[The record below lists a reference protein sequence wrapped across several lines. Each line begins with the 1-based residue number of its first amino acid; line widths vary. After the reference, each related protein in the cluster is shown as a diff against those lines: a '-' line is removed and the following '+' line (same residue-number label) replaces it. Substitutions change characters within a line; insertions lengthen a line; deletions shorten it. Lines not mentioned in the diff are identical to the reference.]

1 MSDLNGEL
9 LDHYQIL
16 DQIGQGGMATVY
28 RAVDKRDGREV
39 AIKVLAPSIGT
50 DRRFVKRFRREAS
63 LVSSLNHP
71 NIVPVLEYGQA
82 RGFVYTAMPYVSGET
97 LHRHIVN
104 ASITTEENVRW
115 VGEISEALGFAHDH
129 GVIHRDV
136 KPANVIIS
144 ESGSA
149 QLTDFGLARVVE
161 GHSSLTGSMLM
172 GTPAYISPEQGKGED
187 LDPRSDQYS
196 LGVILYEMATGRLPF
211 DSEAP
216 MATVLQHIQEPVPRP
231 RRFAPDLSPDVE
243 AVILKSLAK
252 KRDLRFENIRAM
264 NEAYQAAMIGA
275 PIPKFDV
282 PSSVAQTQV
291 KAAAKP
297 LRAHRTVLEHGVRK
311 NGTSRWVGFA
321 VLAGGIALVAIVMG
335 VLFGGGFIS
344 VSRGDD
350 GQNTAPES
358 AVETESVI
366 LLASSTELSALI
378 ATVQPTPVVSASCPG
393 LSLYPL
399 PNEGN
404 RAQWI
409 LDNGGSETF
418 TLNGIRVESW
428 PFANG
433 DPTVIH
439 FGDVTISASGGE
451 DIVSDIDPAD
461 RSLEPGQSK
470 LLSLEF
476 QYAAGDGDYSYDLI
490 FDGACTIGISG
501 GL

>member
-1 MSDLNGEL
+1 
-9 LDHYQIL
+9 
-16 DQIGQGGMATVY
+16 
-28 RAVDKRDGREV
+28 
-39 AIKVLAPSIGT
+39 
-50 DRRFVKRFRREAS
+50 
-63 LVSSLNHP
+63 
-71 NIVPVLEYGQA
+71 
-82 RGFVYTAMPYVSGET
+82 
-97 LHRHIVN
+97 
-104 ASITTEENVRW
+104 
-115 VGEISEALGFAHDH
+115 
-129 GVIHRDV
+129 
-136 KPANVIIS
+136 
-144 ESGSA
+144 
-149 QLTDFGLARVVE
+149 
-161 GHSSLTGSMLM
+161 MLM

>member
-1 MSDLNGEL
+1 MSELNGEL

-39 AIKVLAPSIGT
+39 AIKVLAPSMGT
-50 DRRFVKRFRREAS
+50 DRRFIKRFRREAS
-63 LVSSLNHP
+63 LVSSLKHP

-97 LHRHIVN
+97 LHKHIVN

-136 KPANVIIS
+136 KPSNVIIS

-211 DSEAP
+211 DNESP
-216 MATVLQHIQEPVPRP
+216 MATVLQHIQEPIPRP

-252 KRDLRFENIRAM
+252 KRGLRFENIRAM

-282 PSSVAQTQV
+282 PPSVAQTQV
-291 KAAAKP
+291 KATAKP
-297 LRAHRTVLEHGVRK
+297 LRAHPTVLEHGVGK
-311 NGTSRWVGFA
+311 KGTPRWVVFA
-321 VLAGGIALVAIVMG
+321 VLAGVVAIAAIVVG
-335 VLFGGGFIS
+335 ILFGGGFLGAS
-344 VSRGDD
+344 AGDD
-350 GQNTAPES
+350 GQNIAPAS

-366 LLASSTELSALI
+366 LLASTSEPSAPT
-378 ATVQPTPVVSASCPG
+378 ATSQPTPVVSASCPG

-399 PNEGN
+399 SNEGK

-418 TLNGIRVESW
+418 VFNSIRVESW

-433 DPTVIH
+433 DPTSIH
-439 FGDVTISASGGE
+439 FGEVTISASGGE
-451 DIVSDIDPAD
+451 DIVSEIDPAD

-470 LLSLEF
+470 MLSLEF
-476 QYAAGDGDYSYDLI
+476 QYAAGDGDYSYYLG

-501 GL
+501 GS

>member
-1 MSDLNGEL
+1 MSELNGEL

-16 DQIGQGGMATVY
+16 DQIGKGGMATVY

-63 LVSSLNHP
+63 LVSSLKHP

-82 RGFVYTAMPYVSGET
+82 RGFVYTAMAYVSGET
-97 LHRHIVN
+97 LHTHIVN
-104 ASITTEENVRW
+104 DSITTEENVRW

-136 KPANVIIS
+136 KPSNVIIS
-144 ESGSA
+144 ASGSA
-149 QLTDFGLARVVE
+149 QLTDFGLARVIE

-172 GTPAYISPEQGKGED
+172 GTPAYISPEQGKGEA

-216 MATVLQHIQEPVPRP
+216 MATVLQHIQESVPRP

-252 KRDLRFENIRAM
+252 KRELRFEHVRAM
-264 NEAYQAAMIGA
+264 NEAYQAAMMGA

-282 PSSVAQTQV
+282 PPSVARTQV

-297 LRAHRTVLEHGVRK
+297 LRAYPTVLERGVEK
-311 NGTSRWVGFA
+311 QGTPRWVGFA
-321 VLAGGIALVAIVMG
+321 VLAGVVAVAAIVVG
-335 VLFGGGFIS
+335 VLFW
-344 VSRGDD
+344 GDFLGASAGAD
-350 GQNTAPES
+350 DQDAIPASATETA
-358 AVETESVI
+358 SVI
-366 LLASSTELSALI
+366 LLVSTSEPSAAI
-378 ATVQPTPVVSASCPG
+378 PTAQPTPVVSASCPG
-393 LSLYPL
+393 LSLYQL

-409 LDNGGSETF
+409 LDNGGSERF
-418 TLNGIRVESW
+418 VFNGIRVDSW

-433 DPTVIH
+433 DPTGIH
-439 FGDVTISASGGE
+439 FGDITISASGGE
-451 DIVSDIDPAD
+451 DIVSEIDPAE
-461 RSLEPGQSK
+461 RSLDPGQSK

-476 QYAAGDGDYSYDLI
+476 QYPAGDGDYSYELN
-490 FDGACTIGISG
+490 FDNACTIGISG
-501 GL
+501 TS

>member
-71 NIVPVLEYGQA
+71 NIVPVLEYGEA

-97 LHRHIVN
+97 LHRHIVS
-104 ASITTEENVRW
+104 ASITTEENARW
-115 VGEISEALGFAHDH
+115 VGEISEALGFAHDY

-149 QLTDFGLARVVE
+149 QLTDFGLARAVE

-172 GTPAYISPEQGKGED
+172 GTPAYISPEQGKGEE

-196 LGVILYEMATGRLPF
+196 LGVILYEMSTGRLPF

-252 KRDLRFENIRAM
+252 KRDLRFESVRAM
-264 NEAYQAAMIGA
+264 NKAYQAAMIGA

-282 PSSVAQTQV
+282 PPSVAQTQV

-297 LRAHRTVLEHGVRK
+297 LRAHRTVLEQGVK
-311 NGTSRWVGFA
+311 KKGSPRWVRFA
-321 VLAGGIALVAIVMG
+321 VLAGGIAIAAIVVG
-335 VLFGGGFIS
+335 VLFGGGLLGIS
-344 VSRGDD
+344 AGDD
-350 GQNTAPES
+350 GQNTAPPS
-358 AVETESVI
+358 AVVTDSVI
-366 LLASSTELSALI
+366 LLASSTELSAPI

-404 RAQWI
+404 KAQWI
-409 LDNGGSETF
+409 LDNGGNETF
-418 TLNGIRVESW
+418 VFNGIRVESW

-433 DPTVIH
+433 DPTDIH
-439 FGDVTISASGGE
+439 FGEITISASGGE
-451 DIVSDIDPAD
+451 DIVSEIDPAD
-461 RSLEPGQSK
+461 RSLEPGQSR

-476 QYAAGDGDYSYDLI
+476 QYAAGDGDYGYELN

-501 GL
+501 SS

>member
-1 MSDLNGEL
+1 MSELNGEL

-28 RAVDKRDGREV
+28 RAVDKRDGSEV
-39 AIKVLAPSIGT
+39 AIKVL
-50 DRRFVKRFRREAS
+50 
-63 LVSSLNHP
+63 
-71 NIVPVLEYGQA
+71 
-82 RGFVYTAMPYVSGET
+82 
-97 LHRHIVN
+97 
-104 ASITTEENVRW
+104 EENVRW

-136 KPANVIIS
+136 KPSNVIIS

-196 LGVILYEMATGRLPF
+196 LGVILYEMSTGRLPF

-216 MATVLQHIQEPVPRP
+216 MAIVLQHIQEPVPRP

-252 KRDLRFENIRAM
+252 KRGLRFENIRAM

-282 PSSVAQTQV
+282 LPSVAQTQV
-291 KAAAKP
+291 KATAKP
-297 LRAHRTVLEHGVRK
+297 LRAHRTVLEPGVEK
-311 NGTSRWVGFA
+311 KGAPRWVGFA
-321 VLAGGIALVAIVMG
+321 VLAGVVVIAAIVVG
-335 VLFGGGFIS
+335 VLFGEGFLGAS
-344 VSRGDD
+344 PGDD
-350 GQNTAPES
+350 GQDTIPAP
-358 AVETESVI
+358 AAETESVI
-366 LLASSTELSALI
+366 LLVSTSEPSASTETLH
-378 ATVQPTPVVSASCPG
+378 PTPVVSTSCPG

-399 PNEGN
+399 PNEGS

-418 TLNGIRVESW
+418 VFNSIRVESW

-433 DPTVIH
+433 DPTSIH
-439 FGDVTISASGGE
+439 FGEVTISASGGE
-451 DIVSDIDPAD
+451 DIVSEIDPAD

-476 QYAAGDGDYSYDLI
+476 QYAAGDGDYSYDLS
-490 FDGACTIGISG
+490 FDGACMIGIG
-501 GL
+501 GGS